1 MERAVAARLAFKTV
15 AETKVAL
22 AVAVARNAGYD
33 SLEESLTVTAGGE
46 DVPLTELSD
55 HHGGRFHYMEF
66 AEPTEV
72 LVEYSATVTGFA
84 LPEEPGLMELIRYV
98 RPSRYAESDR
108 LLPTAYAEF
117 GGLQGEELLHA
128 VRNWVFSELRYVSG
142 SSRGTDGAVETLL
155 HRRGVC
161 RDFAHLAIALLRSK
175 NVPARLAA
183 VYAPGLTPMDFH
195 AVAEAHINGAWHVID
210 PTGLAPRESML
221 RITAGRD
228 SSDTAFLSTVGG
240 SLSLKELSVTAVVDE
255 TAAGRPGEARRHPLG
270 VRGRAASGPASAHG
284 LSARRPRRGA
294 SRSAAAAPAVRR
306 RRGPGPRA
314 RRCRARVPGRSA
326 SAGPVRHR

>member
-1 MERAVAARLAFKTV
+1 
-15 AETKVAL
+15 
-22 AVAVARNAGYD
+22 
-33 SLEESLTVTAGGE
+33 
-46 DVPLTELSD
+46 
-55 HHGGRFHYMEF
+55 
-66 AEPTEV
+66 
-72 LVEYSATVTGFA
+72 
-84 LPEEPGLMELIRYV
+84 MELIRYV

-142 SSRGTDGAVETLL
+142 SSRGIDGAVETLL

-161 RDFAHLAIALLRSK
+161 RDYAHLAIALLRAK
-175 NVPARLAA
+175 DVPGTARRRLRTG
-183 VYAPGLTPMDFH
+183 PLPMDFH

-240 SLSLKELSVTAVVDE
+240 SLSLRSCASPPWSTATCRWRIPRSLS
-255 TAAGRPGEARRHPLG
+255 P
-270 VRGRAASGPASAHG
+270 
-284 LSARRPRRGA
+284 
-294 SRSAAAAPAVRR
+294 SR
-306 RRGPGPRA
+306 
-314 RRCRARVPGRSA
+314 
-326 SAGPVRHR
+326 

>member
-1 MERAVAARLAFKTV
+1 MERSVAARLVFKTA

-22 AVAVARNAGYD
+22 AVAVARNAGYS
-33 SLEESLTVTAGGE
+33 SLVETMSVTSGE
-46 DVPLTELSD
+46 DPVPVTELSD

-66 AEPTEV
+66 AEPAEV
-72 LVEYSATVTGFA
+72 TVDYTATVSGLA
-84 LPEEPGLMELIRYV
+84 VPEEPNLMELIRYV

-161 RDFAHLAIALLRSK
+161 RDFAHLAISLLRSK
-175 NVPARLAA
+175 DVPARLVA
-183 VYAPGLTPMDFH
+183 VYAPGLSPMDFH
-195 AVAEAHINGAWHVID
+195 AVAEAYINGAWYVID

-240 SLSLKELSVTAVVDE
+240 SLSLRELRVTAVVD
-255 TAAGRPGEARRHPLG
+255 GELPRED
-270 VRGRAASGPASAHG
+270 PAKLVAIS
-284 LSARRPRRGA
+284 
-294 SRSAAAAPAVRR
+294 
-306 RRGPGPRA
+306 
-314 RRCRARVPGRSA
+314 
-326 SAGPVRHR
+326 

>member
-1 MERAVAARLAFKTV
+1 MERSVATRLVFKTA

-22 AVAVARNAGYD
+22 AVAVARNTGYS
-33 SLEESLTVTAGGE
+33 SLVETLSVTSGE
-46 DVPLTELSD
+46 DTVPVTELSD

-72 LVEYSATVTGFA
+72 TVDYTATVSGVA
-84 LPEEPGLMELIRYV
+84 VPDQPNLMELIRYV

-161 RDFAHLAIALLRSK
+161 RDFAHLAISMLRSK
-175 NVPARLAA
+175 DVPARLVA
-183 VYAPGLTPMDFH
+183 VYAPGLSPMDFH
-195 AVAEAHINGAWHVID
+195 AVAEAYINGAWYVID

-240 SLSLKELSVTAVVDE
+240 SLSLRELRVTAVVD
-255 TAAGRPGEARRHPLG
+255 GEL
-270 VRGRAASGPASAHG
+270 
-284 LSARRPRRGA
+284 
-294 SRSAAAAPAVRR
+294 
-306 RRGPGPRA
+306 
-314 RRCRARVPGRSA
+314 
-326 SAGPVRHR
+326 PVEDPSKLVAIS

>member
-1 MERAVAARLAFKTV
+1 MERSVAARLAFSTA

-22 AVAVARNAGYD
+22 AVSVARNAGY
-33 SLEESLTVTAGGE
+33 SGFEESVSVTAGGE
-46 DVPLTELSD
+46 EVALTELSD

-84 LPEEPGLMELIRYV
+84 LPEEPKLMELIRYV

-117 GGLQGEELLHA
+117 GGLAGGELLQA
-128 VRNWVFSELRYVSG
+128 VRNWVFGELRYVSG

-161 RDFAHLAIALLRSK
+161 RDYAHLAIALLRAK

-183 VYAPGLTPMDFH
+183 VYAPGLSPMDFH
-195 AVAEAHINGAWHVID
+195 AVAEAHLDGGWHVID

-240 SLSLKELSVTAVVDE
+240 SLTLRELKVTAIVQGDLPEEDPAKLVVL
-255 TAAGRPGEARRHPLG
+255 R
-270 VRGRAASGPASAHG
+270 
-284 LSARRPRRGA
+284 
-294 SRSAAAAPAVRR
+294 
-306 RRGPGPRA
+306 
-314 RRCRARVPGRSA
+314 
-326 SAGPVRHR
+326 

>member
-1 MERAVAARLAFKTV
+1 MERTAAVRLAFQTV
-15 AETKVAL
+15 ADTKVAL
-22 AVAVARNAGYD
+22 AVAVARNAGYNSVD
-33 SLEESLTVTAGGE
+33 ESLSVTSGGE
-46 DVPLTELSD
+46 DIPVTELSD

-66 AEPTEV
+66 AEPAEV
-72 LVEYSATVTGFA
+72 LVEYTATITGFA

-108 LLPTAYAEF
+108 MLPTAYAEF
-117 GGLQGEELLHA
+117 GGLQGVKLLQA
-128 VRNWVFSELRYVSG
+128 VRNWVFSELRYLSG

-161 RDFAHLAIALLRSK
+161 RDFAHLAISLLRSK

-183 VYAPGLTPMDFH
+183 VYAPGLSPMDFH

-240 SLSLKELSVTAVVDE
+240 SLVLNELRVTAIVNGELPDEDPSKLVVL
-255 TAAGRPGEARRHPLG
+255 R
-270 VRGRAASGPASAHG
+270 
-284 LSARRPRRGA
+284 
-294 SRSAAAAPAVRR
+294 
-306 RRGPGPRA
+306 
-314 RRCRARVPGRSA
+314 
-326 SAGPVRHR
+326 

>member
-1 MERAVAARLAFKTV
+1 MERTVAARLAFKTT
-15 AETKVAL
+15 ADTKIAL
-22 AVAVARNAGYD
+22 AVAVARNAGYT
-33 SLEESLTVTAGGE
+33 SLEESLSVTSCGVE
-46 DVPLTELSD
+46 MPLTELTD

-66 AEPTEV
+66 TDPAEV
-72 LVEYSATVTGFA
+72 LVDYAATVAGTA
-84 LPEEPGLMELIRYV
+84 APEEPGLMELIRYV

-117 GGLQGEELLHA
+117 GGLQGWELLLA
-128 VRNWVFSELRYVSG
+128 VRNWVYSELRYVSG

-175 NVPARLAA
+175 NIPARLAA
-183 VYAPGLTPMDFH
+183 VYAPGLSPMDFH

-228 SSDTAFLSTVGG
+228 SSDTAFLSTIGG
-240 SLSLKELSVTAVVDE
+240 SLVLTDLRVMATVSGDLPEEDPA
-255 TAAGRPGEARRHPLG
+255 RPVIIR
-270 VRGRAASGPASAHG
+270 
-284 LSARRPRRGA
+284 
-294 SRSAAAAPAVRR
+294 
-306 RRGPGPRA
+306 
-314 RRCRARVPGRSA
+314 
-326 SAGPVRHR
+326 

>member
-1 MERAVAARLAFKTV
+1 MERAVATRLAFKTA

-22 AVAVARNAGYD
+22 AVAVARNAGYG
-33 SLEESLTVTAGGE
+33 SLKESLTVTAGGE
-46 DVPLTELSD
+46 DLPVTELSD

-72 LVEYSATVTGFA
+72 LVEYSATVTGLA

-183 VYAPGLTPMDFH
+183 VYAPGL
-195 AVAEAHINGAWHVID
+195 
-210 PTGLAPRESML
+210 
-221 RITAGRD
+221 
-228 SSDTAFLSTVGG
+228 SSDGL
-240 SLSLKELSVTAVVDE
+240 
-255 TAAGRPGEARRHPLG
+255 P
-270 VRGRAASGPASAHG
+270 RG
-284 LSARRPRRGA
+284 
-294 SRSAAAAPAVRR
+294 
-306 RRGPGPRA
+306 
-314 RRCRARVPGRSA
+314 GRSA
-326 SAGPVRHR
+326 HQRRLAHHRSHGAGTAGEHAADHGRAGFRGHRLPVHRGRQPVPAGTQRHRGCR

>member
-1 MERAVAARLAFKTV
+1 MERSVAARLAFKTV
-15 AETKVAL
+15 ADTKVAL
-22 AVAVARNAGYD
+22 AVSVARNAGY
-33 SLEESLTVTAGGE
+33 SGFEESLSVTAGGV
-46 DVPLTELSD
+46 DVALTELSD

-66 AEPTEV
+66 AGPAEV
-72 LVEYSATVTGFA
+72 LVDYSATVAGFA

-117 GGLQGEELLHA
+117 GGLLGVELLHA

-161 RDFAHLAIALLRSK
+161 RDFAHLAISLLRSK

-183 VYAPGLTPMDFH
+183 VYAPGLSPMDFH

-210 PTGLAPRESML
+210 PTGLAPRASML

-240 SLSLKELSVTAVVDE
+240 SLVLKELKVTAIVH
-255 TAAGRPGEARRHPLG
+255 GELPEED
-270 VRGRAASGPASAHG
+270 PAELVAIH
-284 LSARRPRRGA
+284 
-294 SRSAAAAPAVRR
+294 
-306 RRGPGPRA
+306 
-314 RRCRARVPGRSA
+314 
-326 SAGPVRHR
+326 